1 MHSRREQLCTTP
13 VVWMVV
19 CPCFKLNTDDFDNRA
34 FREVGSET
42 EIQSRN
48 RRNYR
53 HSSPFIAASNTPA
66 EHRRS
71 KSYSI
76 QSPTRLAMRAQLAS
90 VCERERECLYLLVA
104 ERLHG
109 CAPQRPARR
118 HVFQICLG
126 FLRREIA
133 SSVETSCIYG
143 LSVPLPPHE
152 RHTHA

>member
-1 MHSRREQLCTTP
+1 MLGEAGMHSRREQLCTTP

-76 QSPTRLAMRAQLAS
+76 QSPTRLAMGVQLA
-90 VCERERECLYLLVA
+90 VCVRERGSVLSICWWPNGYMDALPSA
-104 ERLHG
+104 
-109 CAPQRPARR
+109 QRAD
-118 HVFQICLG
+118 
-126 FLRREIA
+126 
-133 SSVETSCIYG
+133 TSFKFV
-143 LSVPLPPHE
+143 L
-152 RHTHA
+152 AF